1 MTDQEHF
8 RPRSKKVRGV
18 ATRSLDLID
27 AMVVI
32 AAQTRPGIAYK
43 MFARGLIP
51 SMETKPVR
59 AVYRLLKIARE
70 TGRIPWSWIVDET
83 ARSKV
88 STWNNPELKR

>member
-1 MTDQEHF
+1 M
-8 RPRSKKVRGV
+8 

>member
-1 MTDQEHF
+1 MM
-8 RPRSKKVRGV
+8 R
-18 ATRSLDLID
+18 
-27 AMVVI
+27 
-32 AAQTRPGIAYK
+32 
-43 MFARGLIP
+43 P